1 MIAAEAPSMTD
12 YENEIRSAVE
22 SYQGEHK
29 TRLAGLPFVYRLFT
43 RLLESPELPGRLR
56 PLLLAALAY
65 FMLPV
70 DVISEDIT
78 GPRGFFDDLFLG
90 AFVLGQV
97 ANELGSWELLE
108 GQWEGP
114 GTVQVFAGQVLSSEQ
129 ALIADQRDVI
139 LWYIGY
145 EHLEKV
151 IAQ

>member
-1 MIAAEAPSMTD
+1 MTN
-12 YENEIRSAVE
+12 YENEIRSTID
-22 SYQGEHK
+22 SYQGENK
-29 TRLAGLPFVYRLFT
+29 TLVAGLPFVYRLFT

-56 PLLLAALAY
+56 PLLLASLAY

-97 ANELGSWELLE
+97 ASELGSWELLE

-114 GTVQVFAGQVLSSEQ
+114 GMVQSFAGQVLSSER

-145 EHLEKV
+145 EHLQK
-151 IAQ
+151 ALAL

>member
-1 MIAAEAPSMTD
+1 MTD
-12 YENEIRSAVE
+12 YENEIRSTIE
-22 SYQGEHK
+22 NYQGAHK
-29 TRLAGLPFVYRLFT
+29 TLIAGLPFLYRLFT
-43 RLLESPELPGRLR
+43 RLLEAPELPGRLR

-78 GPRGFFDDLFLG
+78 GPRGLFDDLFLG

-97 ANELGSWELLE
+97 AREMGSWDLLE

-114 GTVQVFAGQVLSSEQ
+114 GTVQGFSGEVLSSEQ
-129 ALIADQRDVI
+129 ALISDQRDVI

-145 EHLEKV
+145 EHLEKA